1 MRTVNRIFLVG
12 HLGGDPEVRL
22 SAAGRYVTRL
32 RLATNRSVRDGESWS
47 QVADWHQVV
56 IFDRLAKVCGEQ
68 LSKGA
73 LVAVVGELRYS
84 HWVDDA
90 GGKRTRSE
98 IAARDVSFLGGRR
111 PEAPSTPPL
120 LTDGA
125 AASS

>member
-32 RLATNRSVRDGESWS
+32 RLATNRPVRDGEAWS
-47 QVADWHQVV
+47 QVTDWHRVV

-73 LVAVVGELRYS
+73 LVAIVGELRYS
-84 HWVDDA
+84 HWVDEA
-90 GGKRTRSE
+90 GGKRSSSE
-98 IAARDVSFLGGRR
+98 IAARDISFLGGRR
-111 PEAPSTPPL
+111 PELSSGPPL
-120 LTDGA
+120 LTDSA
-125 AASS
+125 AASK